1 MKMVLAIPG
10 AIIVV
15 FGVLL
20 LSTPSILG
28 QVAGYT
34 GLSTTNTISPPLDK
48 LVVVQ
53 YGNSTFFVATI
64 PKQGTLSA
72 TFKSNPAGLNIFVM
86 DQGNYTLF
94 HENET
99 AYPAVSLLNVST
111 SASLT
116 ETYNS
121 HWPNSTY
128 YFVIQNNSPA
138 KQPSDVLI
146 HYTITSVSVSS
157 VVSYIPL
164 IVVVVGL
171 ALLVVGGL
179 PKGTKPDLVVQK
191 PRMQMSTANLQA
203 GVSPAQVTTRLCKF
217 CGAAM
222 HVNETF
228 CPSCKKAQG

>member
-1 MKMVLAIPG
+1 MVLAIPG
-10 AIIVV
+10 AVIVIV
-15 FGVLL
+15 GVLL
-20 LSTPSILG
+20 LTSPSILG
-28 QVAGYT
+28 LFAGYT
-34 GLSTTNTISPPLDK
+34 GMSTTNTISPPLDK

-53 YGNSTFFVATI
+53 YGNFTSFEATI
-64 PKQGTLSA
+64 PPRGTLSA

-94 HENET
+94 KENET
-99 AYPAVSLLNVST
+99 AYPAESLLNVSS

-121 HWPNSTY
+121 HWPNDSY

-164 IVVVVGL
+164 IAVVVGL

-179 PKGTKPDLVVQK
+179 PGPTKSDIAVQK
-191 PRMQMSTANLQA
+191 PRMQMSTATPQA
-203 GVSPAQVTTRLCKF
+203 RVSPAQTTTRPCKF
-217 CGAAM
+217 CGATM
-222 HVNETF
+222 RMNETF
-228 CPSCKKAQG
+228 CPSCKRAQG